1 MHTGRR
7 LIVGLIAVGMG
18 IAALAQ
24 PLLPA
29 ETDATNEQLPPQLQ
43 TSQVTSRYGIVVA
56 NTEEAAE
63 AGARIL
69 RRGGN
74 AVDAA
79 VATAFALGV
88 AEAEGSGLGGHAW
101 ILVRMADGRAVS
113 VSGVAGVPVRAD
125 PARMVDLKRR
135 GELVGHRVA
144 VAPAGL
150 AAMEAVRR
158 RFGTMALP
166 SLLEPAIELAITGT
180 RITLHQQAVVETYH
194 QRVLRSRLLTGIF
207 LDADFAVRP
216 SGDRVCQPRLA
227 RTLARLAQRGVSDFY
242 RGALARAM
250 IADMQRH
257 GGFLTLADLALVR
270 PSIDE
275 PVRGRFRDYEVLSVP
290 SPGGGGAVVE
300 ALQILDRYPP
310 EILMTP
316 GSDHL
321 RIVTEAVRMALYDAY
336 ASLGD
341 GGIDDARLAD
351 PTLAAVRARQIDEGG
366 VTSVERILS
375 TRAAPLAPRQG
386 GTTHLSVV
394 DGDGNAVSMTLSLNN
409 EFGDGGTH
417 DELGFAYNG
426 ALGFYDLD
434 NPRSPLWPRPGRVF
448 PTTAAPTI
456 LVRDGRPVIVVGSPG
471 SARITSAVVNAV
483 VNVVDRGMDAAAAVS
498 APRVLWDHAPQ
509 NRVMV
514 EMAGPHTD
522 DDLEALREYGY
533 NVVYAQRYPARPI
546 DHLAFGG
553 VNLIVV
559 DPETGEARGAGD
571 PRRAGAAATGDD

>member
-434 NPRSPLWPRPGRVF
+434 NPRSPAL
-448 PTTAAPTI
+448 
-456 LVRDGRPVIVVGSPG
+456 
-471 SARITSAVVNAV
+471 
-483 VNVVDRGMDAAAAVS
+483 AAA
-498 APRVLWDHAPQ
+498 
-509 NRVMV
+509 
-514 EMAGPHTD
+514 
-522 DDLEALREYGY
+522 
-533 NVVYAQRYPARPI
+533 
-546 DHLAFGG
+546 
-553 VNLIVV
+553 
-559 DPETGEARGAGD
+559 
-571 PRRAGAAATGDD
+571 RAGLPHHRCADDTGARRATGDRGREPGQCTHHLGGGERRGQRRGSGHGRCGGGLGPEGAVGSRSPEPGDGGDGGAAYRRRSGGAAGVRLQRGLRPALPGPAHRPPGLRRRQPDRRGSRDRRGPRGGRSAPGRRRCDRR